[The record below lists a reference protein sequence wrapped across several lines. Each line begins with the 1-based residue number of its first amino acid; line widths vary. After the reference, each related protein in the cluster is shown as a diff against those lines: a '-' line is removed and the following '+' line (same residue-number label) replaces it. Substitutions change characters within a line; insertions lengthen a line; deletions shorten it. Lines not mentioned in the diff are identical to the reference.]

1 MIPLTH
7 LKGQKIAVLGLS
19 RTGQATALAA
29 LAGGA
34 QVDVWDD
41 NPDNPTPEGATRL
54 NFPEQGFSG
63 HDALVMSPGIPLTHP
78 KPHNAV
84 LLAKAASI
92 PVIGDIELLWRE
104 RQSQN
109 PFIGIT
115 GTNGKSTTTAL
126 LGHILHQAEVP
137 AAVGG
142 NIGDAVLALDA
153 PPQGAPFVL
162 EISSYQ
168 LDLCRST
175 EFAAAALLNITPD
188 HLARHGGLSG
198 YIDAKLR
205 IFARQK
211 AGNLALIGV
220 DDEHGKT
227 IAAALSHHS
236 RASVLSVTT
245 AKPLEYGISAYGG
258 DLRLNGHHILD
269 LRTVPRMAGE
279 HNWQNAAIAAGL
291 AWHSGL
297 TADQI
302 ADGIRTFPG
311 LAHRQ
316 ELIGTKDGISFVN
329 DSKATNAEAAAVALR
344 AYKNVFWLAGGQSK
358 EGGLQ
363 AAMHD
368 LSDVKA
374 AFLYGECAPIFADQL
389 AAKPF
394 STQVFSTLEEAFG
407 TALATAKAESIDSA
421 TILLAPAAAS
431 WDQFISF
438 EARGDVFRALA
449 DAYLN

>member
-7 LKGQKIAVLGLS
+7 LNGQKIAVLGLS

-41 NPDNPTPEGATRL
+41 NPGNPTPDGATRL
-54 NFPEQGFSG
+54 DFPAQGFDG

-126 LGHILHQAEVP
+126 VGHILHQAKLPV
-137 AAVGG
+137 AVGG
-142 NIGDAVLALDA
+142 NIGDAVLSLDA
-153 PPQGAPFVL
+153 PSQGAPFVL
-162 EISSYQ
+162 EVSSYQ

-188 HLARHGGLSG
+188 HLSRHGGLSG

-245 AKPLEYGISAYGG
+245 ARPLDYGISAYGG
-258 DLRLNGHHILD
+258 DLRLNGHPITD
-269 LRTVPRMAGE
+269 LRTIPRLAGE

-302 ADGIRTFPG
+302 AEGLHSFPG

-316 ELIGTKDGISFVN
+316 ELLGTKDGISLVN

-344 AYKNVFWLAGGQSK
+344 AYKNVYWLAGGQSK

-368 LSDVKA
+368 LEGVKA
-374 AFLYGECAPIFADQL
+374 AFVYGECAQSFADQL

-394 STQVFSTLEEAFG
+394 STHVFSTIEQAFEA
-407 TALATAKAESIDSA
+407 ALAAAKGESIDSA

-431 WDQFISF
+431 WDQFTSF

>member
-63 HDALVMSPGIPLTHP
+63 HDALLMSPGIPLTHP

-126 LGHILHQAEVP
+126 LGHILHQADVP

-142 NIGDAVLALDA
+142 NIGDAVLALEA

-258 DLRLNGHHILD
+258 DLRLNGHHIVD
-269 LRTVPRMAGE
+269 LRTVPRLAGE

-344 AYKNVFWLAGGQSK
+344 AYKNVFWLVGGQSK

-363 AAMHD
+363 AALHD

-431 WDQFISF
+431 WDQFTSF